1 MVAQLTWT
9 PDIQKQL
16 ELIFE
21 LMQKIEPVFGAIA
34 GLITF
39 MSLTIGFIAWFQSEG
54 RDIKRLWK
62 YILIAGVCA
71 VAIVALFGLLLVYA
85 RSRSV
90 VPPLV

>member
-1 MVAQLTWT
+1 MTAQLTWT
-9 PDIQKQL
+9 FDIMKHL
-16 ELIFE
+16 EFILG
-21 LMQKIEPVFGAIA
+21 LLQKIEPVFGAIA

-39 MSLTIGFIAWFQSEG
+39 MALVIGFIAWHQSEE

-71 VAIVALFGLLLVYA
+71 VALVALFGLLLVYA

>member
-9 PDIQKQL
+9 PDIQKHI
-16 ELIFE
+16 ELILE

-39 MSLTIGFIAWFQSEG
+39 MSLLIGFIAWHQSEG
-54 RDIKRLWK
+54 RDIRRLWK

>member
-9 PDIQKQL
+9 PDIQKHL

-39 MSLTIGFIAWFQSEG
+39 MSLLIGFIAWHQSEG
-54 RDIKRLWK
+54 RDIRKLWK

-90 VPPLV
+90 VPLLV

>member
-1 MVAQLTWT
+1 MIAQLTWT
-9 PDIQKQL
+9 FDIMKLL
-16 ELIFE
+16 ESVFD
-21 LMQKIEPVFGAIA
+21 LMQKIEPAFGAAA

-39 MSLTIGFIAWFQSEG
+39 MALVMGFIAWHQSEA

-90 VPPLV
+90 APPLV